1 MKDLHNNI
9 EVTALLDPIAVST
22 TQTITDIDLAGYNS
36 CEIVFH
42 VGVDGSGLD
51 GSNKIVWVMSDSPN
65 GTDWTA
71 VETADMLGV
80 TVTSGIILTLDA
92 TSEDNAVY
100 HFGYV
105 GGQRYIQLV
114 GTVTGT
120 ISLPTGIILI
130 KGHMLDAP
138 VIS

>member
-22 TQTITDIDLAGYNS
+22 TQTITGIDLKGYNS
-36 CEIVFH
+36 CEVVFH

-92 TSEDNAVY
+92 TDEDNAVY

-120 ISLPTGIILI
+120 ISLPTGITII